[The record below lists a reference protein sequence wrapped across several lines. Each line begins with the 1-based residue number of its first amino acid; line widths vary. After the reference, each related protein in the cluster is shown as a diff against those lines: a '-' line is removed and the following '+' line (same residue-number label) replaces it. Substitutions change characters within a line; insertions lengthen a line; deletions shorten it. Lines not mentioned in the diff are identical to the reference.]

1 MGTSLR
7 CRGIRVE
14 IVNPGGI
21 GTRQDCERQ
30 ARSRY
35 GKDDRR
41 EWDER
46 TVSVILTV

>member
-21 GTRQDCERQ
+21 GT
-30 ARSRY
+30 
-35 GKDDRR
+35 GK
-41 EWDER
+41 
-46 TVSVILTV
+46 TVSVKRDPDTGKMTGANGMSVP